1 MEKLWDVIII
11 GGGITGLSCAYYLTG
26 AGKSVLLLE
35 RGDLGEGASTS
46 CDDMI
51 FLQSKKPGILL
62 TIALESLEMYRRL
75 EKDLPVDIEFE
86 SRGGMVLIESENQL
100 GHMKEFVRQQKALNL
115 DVELLDKAQVRER
128 APMVSKH
135 VLASTFSPMDSQVNP
150 LRVMRGF
157 VKVAKFRGLEIKQHC
172 GVTALETPSPHHWKV
187 TASDGQVYESEFV
200 VNCGGAWAP
209 QVGAM
214 TGLALPIKP
223 KRGQILV
230 TESVPAFGETNF
242 WSADYIVMK
251 LNPDFA
257 KERPQLLNDLGV
269 GLSMSQ
275 AQSGN
280 YFLGGTR
287 EYAGFDKTVDRTA
300 LHLILK
306 EATRFFPALENVN
319 IIRTFSGFRPASGD
333 GKPFLGP
340 VASQPGMFIAAGHE
354 GDGIALAPISGYA
367 ISQMIVGGSLPYD
380 LTELSPA
387 RLGI

>member
-1 MEKLWDVIII
+1 MEKHWDVIII
-11 GGGITGLSCAYYLTG
+11 GGGITGLACAYYLTG

-35 RGDLGEGASTS
+35 KGDLGEGASTS

-75 EKDLPVDIEFE
+75 AKDLPLDIEFE

-115 DVELLDKAQVRER
+115 EVELLDQAEVRR
-128 APMVSKH
+128 QAPMVSRH
-135 VLASTFSPMDSQVNP
+135 VLASTYSPIDSQVNP

-157 VKVAKFRGLEIKQHC
+157 VKVAASRGLELRRHC
-172 GVTALETPSPHHWKV
+172 GVTALDSPAPYHWKV
-187 TASDGQVYESEFV
+187 TACDGKIYESSCV
-200 VNCGGAWAP
+200 VNCCGAWAP
-209 QVGAM
+209 QVAAL
-214 TGLALPIKP
+214 TGLELPIKP

-230 TESVPAFGETNF
+230 TEAVPAFGKTNF

-257 KERPQLLNDLGV
+257 KERLQILNDLGI

-287 EYAGFDKTVDRTA
+287 EFAGFDKTVDRQA
-300 LHLILK
+300 LRLILK
-306 EATRFFPALENVN
+306 EAARFFPALENVN

-333 GKPFLGP
+333 GKPFIGP
-340 VASQPGMFIAAGHE
+340 VTSQPGLYVAAGHE

-367 ISQMIVGGSLPYD
+367 ISQMITGGSLPHD
-380 LTELSPA
+380 LSELSPA